1 MKLIEQMTLQECL
14 DALHDGDVETEL
26 FKGSGEWGLSITKLR
41 AYENRIHE
49 LTKWISVDERTPTEK
64 DGPSVLVKSG
74 EVSGWYR
81 VVPYMYANGLNGY
94 SHWKR
99 VEP

>member
-1 MKLIEQMTLQECL
+1 MKPIDQMTLPEL
-14 DALHDGDVETEL
+14 ADAIWTMDIENWHVRDKLVPR
-26 FKGSGEWGLSITKLR
+26 LR
-41 AYENRIHE
+41 AIHN
-49 LTKWISVDERTPTEK
+49 LTRWIPVSERTPTEK

-74 EVSGWYR
+74 EVTGWYR
-81 VVPYMYANGLNGY
+81 VVPYMYANSFNGY

>member
-1 MKLIEQMTLQECL
+1 MKPIDQMSLVECIEI
-14 DALHDGDVETEL
+14 
-26 FKGSGEWGLSITKLR
+26 FKRNFRHPDFHNATITGL
-41 AYENRIHE
+41 ANRIEE
-49 LTKWISVDERTPTEK
+49 LTKWISVNERTPTEK

-81 VVPYMYANGLNGY
+81 VVPYMYANGFNGY